1 MKKIL
6 AVICLSFLSLTFANA
21 EVSMGISGNVGMLSA
36 DGKETITG
44 TSETNVIWGATS
56 AAART
61 AGTESTSS
69 SKGSEDLAIGYVSG
83 FLEAGV
89 FGTGLRL
96 GLSYVPYALE
106 SETTENAR
114 YDNCSNNESHL
125 DANSVSD
132 ADVNVC
138 PTAPGKNK
146 VSVDLEDLITMYVA
160 YHHELEMPFVDS
172 FFIKAGLLQA
182 DVITGESLAS
192 GSQYGNT
199 DLQGEFLGLG
209 IEKNLDTG
217 MFVRLEGNVTQF
229 DNIKLT
235 NTNSENTNTIDVT
248 GLDGATATISIGKT
262 F

>member
-83 FLEAGV
+83 FVEAGV

-114 YDNCSNNESHL
+114 HDNCSQPEQHETTGS
-125 DANSVSD
+125 
-132 ADVNVC
+132 NVC
-138 PTAPGKNK
+138 PTASAKNK

-160 YHHELEMPFVDS
+160 YHHSIDAPFVDS

-229 DNIKLT
+229 DNIKLK